1 MLVISIVASVR
12 MMLFLMFCGS
22 VSTAVSAVRYEL
34 KSKSFGQMW
43 FVYASGSDLIES
55 RKTQKSGKRIT
66 TQQRMRI
73 PCLTIEP
80 HGTRLPRGL
89 RRRRVAAIGSVST
102 RLAISLCS

>member
-1 MLVISIVASVR
+1 

-55 RKTQKSGKRIT
+55 RKTQKSGKRMT

-73 PCLTIEP
+73 PCLTIDP
-80 HGTRLPRGL
+80 HGTRRPRGL
-89 RRRRVAAIGSVST
+89 GRAACRRD
-102 RLAISLCS
+102 RLGLDPARHQSLFLNA